1 MICYY
6 KPILITL
13 FHAQLELLDKKIS
26 KFIYLRV
33 NLIFYVKKFTI
44 WSLSVVFVTLIAC
57 SIQSISA
64 DHESDGGIF
73 KDRSEVNLADTKNT
87 NYQVYVQVVHRNVDG
102 HLISVIESTANA
114 GHISHKITDDIFDML
129 LGKKEIVTID
139 NIKYEKVQYT
149 FSPTLEQRY
158 MAMYPI
164 PEQITINI
172 KVEESASVQ
181 MNKKTKDHNVW
192 KIHYC
197 ADFANIGHHDGIQ
210 CIPVFQVLVPTM
222 TLEPTDVITQ
232 HWTILRE
239 LN

>member
-1 MICYY
+1 M
-6 KPILITL
+6 
-13 FHAQLELLDKKIS
+13 
-26 KFIYLRV
+26 
-33 NLIFYVKKFTI
+33 KKFTVAL
-44 WSLSVVFVTLIAC
+44 LSVIFVALIAG

-64 DHESDGGIF
+64 DHESGEGIF
-73 KDRSEVNLADTKNT
+73 KDKSEVNLADTKNT

-102 HLISVIESTANA
+102 QLISIIESTANA

-149 FSPTLEQRY
+149 FSPTLEQRW
-158 MAMYPI
+158 MGMYPI
-164 PEQITINI
+164 LGQITINI
-172 KVEESASVQ
+172 NMEGDAATQ
-181 MNKKTKDHNVW
+181 INKKIKDHNVW